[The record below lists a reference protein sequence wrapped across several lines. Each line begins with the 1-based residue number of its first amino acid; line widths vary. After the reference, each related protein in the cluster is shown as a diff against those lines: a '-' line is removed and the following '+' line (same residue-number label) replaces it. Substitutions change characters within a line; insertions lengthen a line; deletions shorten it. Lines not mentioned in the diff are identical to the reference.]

1 MLMPVGGANHEDAR
15 ILEFVS
21 QPAREKQDGHMN
33 PDETGGGKQSE
44 ATADKGD

>member
-1 MLMPVGGANHEDAR
+1 ME
-15 ILEFVS
+15 ILESSNSFHNPRVRH
-21 QPAREKQDGHMN
+21 QNEHMN